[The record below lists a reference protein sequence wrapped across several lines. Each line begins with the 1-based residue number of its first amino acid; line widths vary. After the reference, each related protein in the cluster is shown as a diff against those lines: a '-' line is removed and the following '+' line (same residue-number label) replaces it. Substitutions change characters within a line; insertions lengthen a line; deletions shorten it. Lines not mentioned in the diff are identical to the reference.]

1 MSDMGWL
8 IVTPSIIIQPFNETP
23 FLFFAEGSAE
33 VTERQWQHG
42 IDVKLV
48 LRVFKA

>member
-1 MSDMGWL
+1 MGWL
-8 IVTPSIIIQPFNETP
+8 IVAPSIIIQPFNETP
-23 FLFFAEGSAE
+23 FLFFSQ

-42 IDVKLV
+42 IDVKLI